1 MKVPTKFKSWAADTS
16 IRAIKT
22 GAQSLVALVGLH
34 AVNVVNV
41 DWRTD
46 LGIAA
51 GAAVVSVLQNIQRLP
66 YVEPSAPAT
75 TVVVTPAPVADTPAA
90 PVA

>member
-1 MKVPTKFKSWAADTS
+1 MKIPAKFKAWAADTS
-16 IRAIKT
+16 VRAIKT

-66 YVEPSAPAT
+66 YVEASASTSAPVPAG
-75 TVVVTPAPVADTPAA
+75 VPAPPAA